1 LNKQELINE
10 IAVRTGFSKKD
21 SEIFVGAFT
30 GTIMD
35 TVAKAEKVL
44 LVGFGG
50 WEKKETK
57 GREGVFKAK
66 KGEEKPWKTE
76 DSFKPVFNPS
86 KAFEDAVKA

>member
-1 LNKQELINE
+1 MNKQQLVSALSI
-10 IAVRTGFSKKD
+10 K
-21 SEIFVGAFT
+21 SEITKKEAEKQINNLLDI
-30 GTIMD
+30 IMD
-35 TVAKAEKVL
+35 AVASGEKVL

-66 KGEEKPWKTE
+66 GQETPWKTE

-86 KAFEDAVKA
+86 KAFEDKVKE

>member
-30 GTIMD
+30 GTVMD

-50 WEKKETK
+50 FEKKETK
-57 GREGVFKAK
+57 GREGVSKLQGTEKA
-66 KGEEKPWKTE
+66 WKTE
-76 DSFKPVFNPS
+76 DSFRPAFSPS
-86 KAFEDAVKA
+86 KAFKDMVKAE